1 MREMKKSRSSS
12 NLVRRQDSVGS
23 GDRHDAP
30 MLGVWSL
37 SGYQLK
43 GAGQPEGGEM
53 MALRNHGKK
62 RPTQNCRN
70 RGNKNNKKEEKRN
83 SEVGEQIVWDGRRK
97 SGMKERKKT
106 RSAVKLVN
114 FAVRSLRLFT
124 KNLSCQ
130 QAGVVENILKV
141 AKMV

>member
-1 MREMKKSRSSS
+1 
-12 NLVRRQDSVGS
+12 
-23 GDRHDAP
+23 
-30 MLGVWSL
+30 
-37 SGYQLK
+37 
-43 GAGQPEGGEM
+43 
-53 MALRNHGKK
+53 
-62 RPTQNCRN
+62 
-70 RGNKNNKKEEKRN
+70 
-83 SEVGEQIVWDGRRK
+83 
-97 SGMKERKKT
+97 MKERKKT